1 MARIFISYK
10 RANKDKVFPLVEH
23 IEKQLDCKC
32 WVDLDG
38 IESSVQ
44 FASVICHAI
53 DDSEVVLFMH
63 SSVHLNIDFETDWTI
78 KELNYAQMKKKR
90 IQLVKLDE
98 APLNNI
104 FLMEFGSKNN
114 TDTQDPI
121 QIQKLINDLRE
132 WLHLSE
138 PHTDHSAQDS
148 STDKTATPSSNNIR
162 QFYHPN
168 GDVSNKGDGIS
179 VARLL
184 KIASI
189 IVLTLLS
196 VVAILWGVFFTLS
209 KDVCTKYATEIT
221 QDAGYVHMIAD
232 ENERVKRD
240 WEEFNKTYEYKHS
253 PERIAAMQESM
264 LNRIES
270 TEQILTQLWTV
281 ESTPMTV
288 TPYHSF
294 LLSLHGINSEEI
306 ALSPAF
312 ATLYYN
318 DYMEQLS
325 RIRATIMDPSA
336 LNRRFVN
343 TLFEVFDHTLNSY
356 YVSLLS
362 ELSLFPKNSRKTF
375 NKMRPQ
381 WSYFPQSYNID
392 QDREYYEDIIET
404 ENRLANE
411 LLSQYRSVLME
422 QDSELEDIIREN
434 EELKQKVNKALK
446 NSEVERTQKEHDA
459 EIAMRQEKIKAKE
472 SIVKASEAEL
482 EELDKQYI
490 EVYNTLKEKCH
501 INADD
506 EQSYKWGKIRRWG
519 NYINMLVESRQSL
532 EEQGIHSSSTITPNM
547 AYENMRTMLSSYQSN
562 HPESADYITATNL
575 FFKELSLG
583 SREYAGVLIF
593 AFKDNAEHPFF
604 NIGDIVVEYNGKT
617 IKDYNE
623 FKAAYNENPSAKV
636 GLLRVIN
643 GRFERV
649 THPMEASD
657 IVGFINLTE

>member
-1 MARIFISYK
+1 MKQRNKRKTIHYDIFISYRRSSYDTANLIATRL
-10 RANKDKVFPLVEH
+10 RAAGYSVFFDMETLRSGKFNVQLYEVIDNCKDFV
-23 IEKQLDCKC
+23 
-32 WVDLDG
+32 
-38 IESSVQ
+38 
-44 FASVICHAI
+44 
-53 DDSEVVLFMH
+53 VVLPPNALDRCVNEDDWVRLEVCRAMAADKNIIPVMLNGFTWPNPMPTGMEDLCEYQALTA
-63 SSVHLNIDFETDWTI
+63 SSIEYFDMALER
-78 KELNYAQMKKKR
+78 LQKR
-90 IQLVKLDE
+90 YLT
-98 APLNNI
+98 
-104 FLMEFGSKNN
+104 SKSH
-114 TDTQDPI
+114 I
-121 QIQKLINDLRE
+121 
-132 WLHLSE
+132 
-138 PHTDHSAQDS
+138 A
-148 STDKTATPSSNNIR
+148 
-162 QFYHPN
+162 
-168 GDVSNKGDGIS
+168 

-184 KIASI
+184 KVSSI
-189 IVLTLLS
+189 VVLSLLS
-196 VVAILWGVFFTLS
+196 VIAILWGVFLTLS

-232 ENERVKRD
+232 ENQRVKRD

-270 TEQILTQLWTV
+270 TEQILKQLWTV

-312 ATLYYN
+312 ATLHYN

-325 RIRATIMDPSA
+325 RIRTAIMEPSA

-411 LLSQYRSVLME
+411 LLAQYRSVLME

-482 EELDKQYI
+482 AELDKQYI

-623 FKAAYNENPSAKV
+623 FKAAYNENASAKV
-636 GLLRVIN
+636 GLLRVVN
-643 GRFERV
+643 GRFEKV

-657 IVGFINLTE
+657 IVGFIDLTE